1 MPALD
6 WSAILIQLGRSNF
19 IFPDLERF
27 NFLISIYRAAGKESA
42 FTLQTLLDWPEI
54 SARYTAVR
62 ILTRVPK
69 DIFDV
74 LGQSTVFVLSQNDFA
89 SSSPLVKEKS
99 TFLASQNLN
108 SLELCHAYFMLQDLI
123 EDPTILASLR
133 EEFRNNVELLT
144 LAASSLPVI
153 PFPA

>member
-6 WSAILIQLGRSNF
+6 WSAILMQLGRSNF

-27 NFLISIYRAAGKESA
+27 NFLISIYRSAGKESA

-74 LGQSTVFVLSQNDFA
+74 LGQSTVFVLSPNDFA
-89 SSSPLVKEKS
+89 SSSPLVKEKAA
-99 TFLASQNLN
+99 FLASQNLN
-108 SLELCHAYFMLQDLI
+108 SLELCQAHFMLQDVI
-123 EDPTILASLR
+123 EDPIILSSLR
-133 EEFRNNVELLT
+133 DDFRNNVELLT
-144 LAASSLPVI
+144 LAACLLPVLS
-153 PFPA
+153 FPA